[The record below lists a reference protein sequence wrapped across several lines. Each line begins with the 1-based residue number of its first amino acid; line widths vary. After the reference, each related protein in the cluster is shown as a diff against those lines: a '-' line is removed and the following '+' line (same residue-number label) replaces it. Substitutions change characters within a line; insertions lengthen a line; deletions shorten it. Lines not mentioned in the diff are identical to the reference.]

1 MLQKYVMIQGGK
13 KTARKKFIEGDFFTW
28 TEENLKSAFQCGN
41 GTIKDLQRFIK
52 DNISNTTV
60 IYTDSLKYVDTNKV
74 SDIDRETLI
83 NTFYKWHEL

>member
-1 MLQKYVMIQGGK
+1 MLQKYVMIQGSK
-13 KTARKKFIEGDFFTW
+13 KTARQKFIDGEFFTW
-28 TEENLKSAFQCGN
+28 TDENLKSAFSFCH

-52 DNISNTTV
+52 DNINNTTV

-83 NTFYKWHEL
+83 DTFYKWHEL